1 MAEEPDALE
10 RPSYCALYVRLRTV
24 EFCEAT
30 SLNAPRWRIRTV
42 KQALRS
48 LVEFWTRMTPGR
60 PVILVVE
67 DEFLVRMLAVAVAQD
82 SGFDVLSAGTADEA
96 IEILESRSDI
106 RLVFTD
112 VNMPGSMDGLRLAH
126 AVRNRW
132 PPVELIVTSGH
143 SHIRKDELPERGRF
157 FAKPYDIHALSQ
169 AFQEMAG
176 GT

>member
-1 MAEEPDALE
+1 M
-10 RPSYCALYVRLRTV
+10 RNGT
-24 EFCEAT
+24 
-30 SLNAPRWRIRTV
+30 
-42 KQALRS
+42 
-48 LVEFWTRMTPGR
+48 

-67 DEFLVRMLAVAVAQD
+67 DEAIVRMMAVSVAENA
-82 SGFDVLSAGTADEA
+82 GFEALWAATADEA
-96 IEILESRSDI
+96 IKILESRPDI

-143 SHIRKDELPERGRF
+143 SHIRRDELPERGRF

-176 GT
+176 GP